1 MIEFLQITN
10 DPVLARRCAA
20 LQGMRLFVDLERHG
34 KAERQAGRN
43 TFISTHTLDDV
54 GRMRCA
60 LDQALVHA
68 QDAGPK
74 ANKAH
79 KARLMVRVNP
89 LHPGSAQEVDAVLAQ
104 GADWLM
110 LPMFHTPAELHAFS
124 ALVAGRAP
132 IVALLETAGALHSI
146 EAWVATPGLCEVFV
160 GLNDLQLAR
169 QAGSPAAGA
178 ASAASVSASNP
189 LRTSTSVEQAL
200 QRLFESHGRLYGG
213 PVDALREVLQE
224 VKDHEAA
231 LVAAM
236 RAGTEAM
243 LAQLSPGNVAD
254 QFEQGRARTLAPGQD
269 RRPRYWEYYAEFYRV
284 IAQSASDG
292 LPHPFA
298 EAFSRAYE
306 GTRAGLRAKRKG
318 REA

>member
-1 MIEFLQITN
+1 MIDFLQITN

-104 GADWLM
+104 GGDWLM

-160 GLNDLQLAR
+160 GLNDLHLELGCRFMFEPLALGLLEPVAAQARARGLRFGFGGLAR
-169 QAGSPAAGA
+169 LDEGLLPGRDVLAEHLRLGSQAVILSRTFHRSDAPTTLEEAIAE
-178 ASAASVSASNP
+178 
-189 LRTSTSVEQAL
+189 LRQA
-200 QRLFESHGRLYGG
+200 
-213 PVDALREVLQE
+213 
-224 VKDHEAA
+224 EAA
-231 LVAAM
+231 LA
-236 RAGTEAM
+236 RRT
-243 LAQLSPGNVAD
+243 AQQVQAD
-254 QFEQGRARTLAPGQD
+254 RARIVARIAAIAAGQ
-269 RRPRYWEYYAEFYRV
+269 PATQEM
-284 IAQSASDG
+284 
-292 LPHPFA
+292 
-298 EAFSRAYE
+298 
-306 GTRAGLRAKRKG
+306 LRK
-318 REA
+318 